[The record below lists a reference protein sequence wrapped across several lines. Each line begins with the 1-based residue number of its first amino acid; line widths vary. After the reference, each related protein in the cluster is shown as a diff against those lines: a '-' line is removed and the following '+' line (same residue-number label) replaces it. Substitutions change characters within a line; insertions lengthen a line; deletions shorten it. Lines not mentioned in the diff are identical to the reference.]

1 MRLPQIFDSEASFR
15 WRRLM
20 CGLNSCRPGTLGV
33 LSLPVILLTAP
44 AVLMAQ
50 NEKPDTQTG
59 NFLYVFPTGWN
70 PVERGDTTFLYA
82 PGSPPGTITYIA
94 LAAHDLDRDLQ
105 YSFNELWGGFKNS
118 YRIVQGGQITPLH
131 SRQGYDALTTS
142 AVALDHSG
150 TRWEIYVMGAPYK
163 KRIQI
168 VTFMSS
174 APPGGMLSASF
185 QVFEK
190 FIANLRFG
198 NALPGEQ
205 IPPTVSAPVV
215 TSTAPLPPGALE
227 GIYVGLALDG
237 THPGARRLH
246 FNRDG
251 WVVKD
256 VPQEGMIG
264 FDFTAY
270 RNDPQTNRSWV
281 GRYRLDG
288 DRINILW
295 QDYTEHR
302 DVITRNEASAS
313 PGINV
318 YVPMCLC
325 TGTKFSGKY
334 NWGLT
339 GSGQYMQFFPDGTFI
354 DHGVLDQMLVPNP
367 YYEHPRTQRG
377 TYAIQNQTMIFTF
390 ADGRR
395 GMRTFYAPKAQKNK
409 QLFDFI
415 GLGWHMLYE
424 EHYQAQP

>member
-1 MRLPQIFDSEASFR
+1 MRLTDNSQHARGVGPS
-15 WRRLM
+15 RRTILAAW
-20 CGLNSCRPGTLGV
+20 GIPLL
-33 LSLPVILLTAP
+33 LLTGP
-44 AVLMAQ
+44 AATAQ
-50 NEKPDTQTG
+50 NENPDTQAG
-59 NFLYVFPTGWN
+59 NFLYVFPTGWK
-70 PVERGDTTFLYA
+70 PVEKGDTTILYA
-82 PGSPPGTITYIA
+82 PGSPPGTATYIV
-94 LAAHDLDRDLQ
+94 LAANDLDRSLQ

-118 YRIVQGGQITPLH
+118 YRILQGGQIAPLH
-131 SRQGYDALTTS
+131 SPHGYDALTAS
-142 AVALDHSG
+142 AVAMDQKG
-150 TRWEIYVMGAPYK
+150 VRWNVYVMGAQYK
-163 KRIQI
+163 NRIQV

-185 QVFEK
+185 EIFQK

-198 NALPGEQ
+198 DALPGAQ
-205 IPPTVSAPVV
+205 VPPVDAPPVE
-215 TSTAPLPPGALE
+215 TSTDPLPKGALE
-227 GIYVGLALDG
+227 GIYIGMALSG
-237 THPGARRLH
+237 TRAGPRRLH

-264 FDFTAY
+264 FNFTAY
-270 RNDPQTNRSWV
+270 RNDPNTNRSWV

-288 DRINILW
+288 DQINILW
-295 QDYTEHR
+295 QDYTEDR
-302 DVITRNEASAS
+302 EVIARNETSPS

-325 TGTKFSGKY
+325 TGTRFSGKY

-339 GSGQYMQFFPDGTFI
+339 GSGQYLQFSTDGTFV

-377 TYAIQNQTMIFTF
+377 TYAIQSQTIVFTF

-395 GMRTFYAPKAQKNK
+395 GMRTFYAPKAQKSK
-409 QLFDFI
+409 RLFDFI